1 MLERMERLPRPSI
14 VQSVPPQEVVGPHR
28 PASVVDSAVE
38 SAPVEHPDPPPSASS
53 VDDVV
58 LLLVSMRTRNHHID
72 GDDIQHVRLLVALIQ
87 AFTFG
92 DLLARPATHRSD
104 PVPAVALDVLPA
116 GDAASLVLP
125 GVRQADDGLPVRH
138 AI

>member
-1 MLERMERLPRPSI
+1 MPELIERLLRHSI
-14 VQSVPPQEVVGPHR
+14 VQSVLAPEFVEPQR
-28 PASVVDSAVE
+28 PASVVDSALE

-53 VDDVV
+53 IDDVV

-104 PVPAVALDVLPA
+104 PVAEVALDVLPA

-125 GVRQADDGLPVRH
+125 GVRQADDGLPVR
-138 AI
+138 